1 VRAYVTGGHGFVGTW
16 LAAHLSDS
24 GDEVFAP
31 RMAEVD
37 VTDATAVAESMSS
50 ISPDAVYHLAGLA
63 HVGGSW
69 DAPDRYFRVNALG
82 TLSVLEAARRCA
94 TPPRVLVVSSAEVY
108 GAVRAEQLPVD
119 EDAPM
124 LPRSPYASS
133 EAAAELVAVQ
143 AYLGRGLPVIRA
155 RPFNHVGPG
164 QDPGFVVP
172 AVARRIV
179 EASRDGRT
187 TLPVGNL
194 TARRD
199 LTDVRDVVRAYRLLV
214 ELGSPGQVYNVCSG
228 ADVSIEEI
236 LRRLLDLA
244 GARLRPEPDPDLVRP
259 VDVPVLLG
267 DPGRLRAATGWAPE
281 IPLDATLQAVL
292 EDETRSG
299 SGVASFSGA
308 TPRPGRH

>member
-1 VRAYVTGGHGFVGTW
+1 
-16 LAAHLSDS
+16 
-24 GDEVFAP
+24 
-31 RMAEVD
+31 M
-37 VTDATAVAESMSS
+37 
-50 ISPDAVYHLAGLA
+50 
-63 HVGGSW
+63 
-69 DAPDRYFRVNALG
+69 
-82 TLSVLEAARRCA
+82 
-94 TPPRVLVVSSAEVY
+94 VSSAEVY

-133 EAAAELVAVQ
+133 KAAAELVAVQ

>member
-1 VRAYVTGGHGFVGTW
+1 
-16 LAAHLSDS
+16 
-24 GDEVFAP
+24 
-31 RMAEVD
+31 
-37 VTDATAVAESMSS
+37 MSS

-133 EAAAELVAVQ
+133 KAAAELVAVQ

-236 LRRLLDLA
+236 
-244 GARLRPEPDPDLVRP
+244 
-259 VDVPVLLG
+259 
-267 DPGRLRAATGWAPE
+267 W
-281 IPLDATLQAVL
+281 
-292 EDETRSG
+292 S
-299 SGVASFSGA
+299 
-308 TPRPGRH
+308 